1 MFVVEI
7 INIVPTDDASP
18 IGGTEIVMNIKKI
31 VICALAATMVFT
43 LTWVFAS
50 CGNGNSD
57 PSEQNG
63 ADSTTEESFDNPGDG
78 PVIDGEYYDTDSVL
92 GEEIGGLE

>member
-1 MFVVEI
+1 
-7 INIVPTDDASP
+7 
-18 IGGTEIVMNIKKI
+18 MNIKRI
-31 VICALAATMVFT
+31 VICAIAAAMAIV
-43 LTWVFAS
+43 LTWAFAS

-57 PSEQNG
+57 PAEQTTG
-63 ADSTTEESFDNPGDG
+63 STPTEETFGEPEDE